1 MKTPLNQTLR
11 VLALLT
17 AIAWVAPSFAA
28 QRVLAQS
35 PAGAA
40 REPAPNVIVSVD
52 NSGSMGTTGIATLKA
67 ALTRT
72 FSVTNL
78 EDGRVRLAWQSM
90 HGCNAIPSNNGGCGN
105 LNYMRPLQGTHRTNF
120 FNWVNSLTHG
130 GGTPAHRMFLN
141 AGQYLQ
147 SPLGINS
154 PWAADPS
161 VTEQPYLSCRKS
173 FHVFMTDGMWN
184 SSVQFV
190 TDHIDADNIVAPAG
204 NANADGTTRTFP
216 DLTPYG
222 PFTSQTNL
230 YSDPFGQGGQAAVPS
245 FNFFYGGYWYASP
258 NFPAGGASTLA
269 DLAFHFWSTDLQ
281 TNLTND
287 VRKAPKGYDNLPAS
301 ENFGTAAN
309 PAILNRYWNPRYN
322 PATWQNMVNYTIGF
336 NAAANWT
343 TSPTWGGDTYSNI
356 AGLITGSQTWPSPF
370 CNNNRQNPGSGNLR
384 CLSLP
389 GYFYGDG
396 AAADARR
403 MDLWHAALNSRGRF
417 VPAPN
422 DQALV
427 DAFQVIMGDI
437 LNQTANPLVSIATS
451 SSRLRTDGKVFVAG
465 FASENWSGDL
475 GAYTITAGTN
485 AVAATPT
492 WSAAAQLD
500 TSTFVVND
508 RLVLTHNGTAGTSFV
523 WGSLTTAQQA
533 LIQGSDSSTV
543 GQNRVN
549 YLRGDRSQESQNGG
563 TLRRRDSRL
572 GDIVNSNI
580 WLLGRPS
587 RMAFEHPGHST
598 FRTAQAGRTP
608 TLFVG
613 ANDGMLHGF
622 DAATGKERM
631 AYVPLG
637 VYNKLRDYTQTTYA
651 HQYYV
656 DGHPFSGD
664 ADLSYVSGTSTTPD
678 WRTVLVSGLGAGAR
692 GYFALDVTTGT
703 YSTSS
708 VLFDKSFSASTT
720 LTSSELDDI
729 GHIFAT
735 PVVDPVS
742 GNRSEQI
749 VKLNNGRWA
758 VIMGNGVNSH
768 NERPVLLIQYLDGG
782 KELLRIIAHS
792 TTGQS
797 NGLSAP
803 RPIDVN
809 GNGTA
814 DIVYAGD
821 LLGNV
826 WKFNLTSTNAAN
838 WGVSNYSGGTTL
850 CKNATTCNPLFV
862 AVDGSGNRQP
872 ITAAPLWMAHPQ
884 GGIQVLVG
892 TGLNVTASDRSNTS
906 TQSIYSVWDKG
917 RYSSASGLVTVVD
930 QGNLT
935 ATDTRSML
943 VTQTVLTAVT
953 TTVGG
958 TNTSTIATDFYNTSQ
973 NSVTYSWVV
982 STAKRGWFMDL
993 PAQRERVLAH
1003 PQIFEGQKVI
1013 VSSNVPKLG
1022 ATGETCDFDVVTEDN
1037 WINVLNMITGKPST
1051 SQVFTSTD
1059 ATLNANLK
1067 FATRTRFGSGEY
1079 ITINRNDGGADLI
1092 SLKNDDPNCPQGQLC
1107 TERQRLTTGTVPGA
1121 RADWR
1126 QVR

>member
-1 MKTPLNQTLR
+1 MKTPLNQTLS
-11 VLALLT
+11 VLMLL
-17 AIAWVAPSFAA
+17 AAAAGMAPSLAA

-40 REPAPNVIVSVD
+40 REPAPNVIISVD
-52 NSGSMGTTGIATLKA
+52 DSGSMGWDVNGCMTLDFDTSYYGFLNEPGAINCPSRSSNTNPSRIQSLRNALNSTFGNPALGTKGII
-67 ALTRT
+67 
-72 FSVTNL
+72 
-78 EDGRVRLAWQSM
+78 EDERIRLAWQAMWDNGRNSR
-90 HGCNAIPSNNGGCGN
+90 PSGQTAQQDRMTGGSVN
-105 LNYMRPLQGTHRTNF
+105 SIKPFTGTHRTNF
-120 FNWVNSLTHG
+120 QNFLESLRAKQ
-130 GGTPAHRMFLN
+130 GTPSHKMMANVYSYMSVTGTWN
-141 AGQYLQ
+141 PYATEPGVTN
-147 SPLGINS
+147 SPL
-154 PWAADPS
+154 
-161 VTEQPYLSCRKS
+161 LSCRRS
-173 FHVFMTDGMWN
+173 YHILMTDGAWN
-184 SSVQFV
+184 SENETSLGVGN
-190 TDHIDADNIVAPAG
+190 IDGSLNLALP
-204 NANADGTTRTFP
+204 DGTTYNANST
-216 DLTPYG
+216 
-222 PFTSQTNL
+222 QTRI
-230 YSDPFGQGGQAAVPS
+230 FGDSFGGTK
-245 FNFFYGGYWYASP
+245 G
-258 NFPAGGASTLA
+258 TLA
-269 DLAFHFWSTDLQ
+269 DWSFANWATDFQ
-281 TNLTND
+281 GSIND
-287 VRKAPKGYDNLPAS
+287 NVRPSVRVTGS
-301 ENFGTAAN
+301 ETIGSTTLD
-309 PAILNRYWNPRYN
+309 PYWNPKNN
-322 PATWQNMVNYTIGF
+322 PMRWQGVTQYTIGF
-336 NAAANWT
+336 GNSATTWAGNPNWN
-343 TSPTWGGDTYSNI
+343 SVSDDTYDGDYS
-356 AGLITGSQTWPSPF
+356 ALINGTRDWIDVMNSAESQRPS
-370 CNNNRQNPGSGNLR
+370 
-384 CLSLP
+384 
-389 GYFYGDG
+389 
-396 AAADARR
+396 
-403 MDLWHAALNSRGRF
+403 DLWHAAINGRGKYFPARTDAALSR
-417 VPAPN
+417 
-422 DQALV
+422 
-427 DAFQVIMGDI
+427 AFQEILGDI
-437 LNQTANPLVSIATS
+437 LTQTANPLVSIATS
-451 SSRLRTDGKVFVAG
+451 SSRLRADGKVFVAG
-465 FASENWSGDL
+465 YSSENWSGEL

-485 AVAATPT
+485 IVSSTPT

-637 VYNKLRDYTQTTYA
+637 VYNKLRDYTLTTYA

-729 GHIFAT
+729 GHIFAS

-758 VIMGNGVNSH
+758 VIMGNGVNSY

-872 ITAAPLWMAHPQ
+872 VTAAPLWMAHPQ

-958 TNTSTIATDFYNTSQ
+958 TNTSMIATDFYNTSQ

-1051 SQVFTSTD
+1051 TQVFTSTD